1 MILLDTNVISE
12 PLKLSADTGV
22 LSWIDAQSIDT
33 LYLSAIS
40 LAELRFGI
48 AALPTGKR
56 KETLHL
62 GLEQRILP
70 LFADRILPFD
80 ASASQAY
87 ADILS
92 TARAQGRAIST
103 ADGYI
108 AATAKRHG
116 LMVATRDASLFEA
129 AGVAVINPWTVQHR
143 PPQAAH
149 T

>member
-12 PLKLSADTGV
+12 PLKLSADAGV
-22 LSWIDAQSIDT
+22 LAWIDAQSIDT

-48 AALPTGKR
+48 AALPTSKR

-108 AATAKRHG
+108 AATAKCHG
-116 LMVATRDASLFEA
+116 FMVATRDASPFEA
-129 AGVAVINPWTVQHR
+129 AGVAVINPWTVQH
-143 PPQAAH
+143 
-149 T
+149 

>member
-12 PLKLSADTGV
+12 PLKLSADAGV

-48 AALPTGKR
+48 AALPAGKR

-92 TARAQGRAIST
+92 TARTQGRAIST

-116 LMVATRDASLFEA
+116 LMGGHARCQPV
-129 AGVAVINPWTVQHR
+129 
-143 PPQAAH
+143 
-149 T
+149 

>member
-12 PLKLSADTGV
+12 PLKLSADAGV
-22 LSWIDAQSIDT
+22 LAWIDAQSIDT

-40 LAELRFGI
+40 LAKLRFGI

-80 ASASQAY
+80 AIASQAY

-116 LMVATRDASLFEA
+116 FMVATRDASPFEA
-129 AGVAVINPWTVQHR
+129 AGVAVINPWTVQH
-143 PPQAAH
+143 
-149 T
+149 

>member
-12 PLKLSADTGV
+12 PLKLSADAGV
-22 LSWIDAQSIDT
+22 LAWIDAQSIDT

-80 ASASQAY
+80 AIASQAY

-108 AATAKRHG
+108 AATAKCHG
-116 LMVATRDASLFEA
+116 FMVATRDASPFEA
-129 AGVAVINPWTVQHR
+129 AGVAVINPWTVQH
-143 PPQAAH
+143 
-149 T
+149 

>member
-12 PLKLSADTGV
+12 PLKLSADAGV
-22 LSWIDAQSIDT
+22 LAWIDAQSIAT

-40 LAELRFGI
+40 LAELRLGI

-116 LMVATRDASLFEA
+116 FMVATRDASPFEA
-129 AGVAVINPWTVQHR
+129 AGVTVINPWTVQH
-143 PPQAAH
+143 
-149 T
+149 